1 MQSVK
6 QSVKQ
11 QGRVKWFNAKAGYG
25 FVTVQG
31 PEGEGVDGQEQ
42 QKGSPR
48 GVDGQEQQKGSPRE
62 VFIHHSGLR
71 VGKEQFRYLVEG
83 EYVEL
88 EVKEMV
94 GEGGALARYQG
105 IEVRGIGGGL
115 LMCETRNEAS
125 ASASQY
131 KSEGVQRS
139 EGVRREGVRREGARR
154 EGARR
159 EGVRSVSEKDRKPQR
174 ERKTESV
181 AQQMRHKPK
190 SELD

>member
-48 GVDGQEQQKGSPRE
+48 EGKGVDGGSPRE

-94 GEGGALARYQG
+94 GEGVALARYQG

-154 EGARR
+154 EG
-159 EGVRSVSEKDRKPQR
+159 VRSVSEKDRKPQR

>member
-1 MQSVK
+1 M

-31 PEGEGVDGQEQ
+31 PEGEGVDG
-42 QKGSPR
+42 GHPR
-48 GVDGQEQQKGSPRE
+48 GVDGQEQQKGSPREGKGVDGGSPRE

-94 GEGGALARYQG
+94 GEGVALARYQG

-115 LMCETRNEAS
+115 LMCVTRNEAS

-139 EGVRREGVRREGARR
+139 EGVRREGVRR

>member
-1 MQSVK
+1 
-6 QSVKQ
+6 
-11 QGRVKWFNAKAGYG
+11 VKWFNAKAGYG

-139 EGVRREGVRREGARR
+139 EGVRREGVRNVGARR
-154 EGARR
+154 EGVRR